1 MRGRAFLILMVVAGL
16 LLPGPVAAEPA
27 QRSVLVLEQSSA
39 GLPFNTALASAIRST
54 INAGSKSP
62 ISFYSEHLDANR
74 FFGPEYENEF
84 VQFLKAKYRERH
96 IDVVIVVG
104 VSALDFIARR
114 REQLWPS
121 VPVVFAAIDEATMS
135 RRTLPNN
142 VTGATMQLTL
152 QDMVKVARIVMPNL
166 NAVAIVGDPLERQ
179 TSFRHFADEIPAV
192 AAQLEIVNLMDLPL
206 AELAKR
212 LAVLPDNTAVI
223 YTGIYFTSDGVSYI
237 PAELT
242 SQIAEWA
249 NRPVVVTASSYLNKG
264 AIGGYIVQSNAIGQ
278 QAGRMA
284 LRILAGESASDIPVA
299 KVPSQL
305 IFEWPALQRWKIS
318 ESRLPPGSE
327 ILFREPTVWE
337 RYSWQIALITAVILL
352 QAGLISALLREHRR
366 RKFSEVQSRQ
376 RMAELAHVN
385 RFSTAGELTASIAHE
400 INQPL
405 GSILTNAET
414 ADAILKSPTP
424 DIAELKDIVKDILQD
439 DRRASEVIRRMR
451 SLLTKAPFELKSL
464 DLNDVARETVEF
476 LSALAV
482 ARKVELISL
491 ITPDA
496 LPILGDRIQLQQ
508 VILNLVVNAID
519 AMADMPSENRIISIR
534 TSRVEDFAELSVSDP
549 GSGIPEDKLKEVFEP
564 FFTSKAEGMG
574 MGLSIAR
581 TIIEAH
587 HGLISARNQVHGG
600 ASFRIRLPLER
611 IAS

>member
-534 TSRVEDFAELSVSDP
+534 TSRVEDFAELSVSDR

>member
-464 DLNDVARETVEF
+464 NLNDVARETVEF

-519 AMADMPSENRIISIR
+519 AMADVPSESRIISIR
-534 TSRVEDFAELSVSDP
+534 TSRVEDFAELSVSDR
-549 GSGIPEDKLKEVFEP
+549 GSGIPEDKLEEVFVP

>member
-534 TSRVEDFAELSVSDP
+534 TSRVEDFAELSVSDRGP
-549 GSGIPEDKLKEVFEP
+549 GIPEDKLKEVFEP

>member
-1 MRGRAFLILMVVAGL
+1 MRSHVFLILIVVAGL
-16 LLPGPVAAEPA
+16 LLARPVAAEPPKRA
-27 QRSVLVLEQSSA
+27 VLVLDQSSA
-39 GLPFNTALASAIRST
+39 GLPFNAAVTSAIRST

-337 RYSWQIALITAVILL
+337 RYLWQIALITAVILL

-439 DRRASEVIRRMR
+439 DRRAGEVIRRMR

-574 MGLSIAR
+574 MGLSITR

-587 HGLISARNQVHGG
+587 HGLIRAKNRDHGG
-600 ASFRIRLPLER
+600 ASFRIRLPLVR
-611 IAS
+611 